1 MALSTLLLLKLGD
14 QMLHPY
20 IIQTATNCVALKA
33 TGDHTN
39 PQKDAATNPTTEGTK
54 NTVICAQEKQML
66 TELNNKCVKAILQT
80 GIKFTVFI
88 VFWYLYS
95 CSCACHAGIHGSG
108 GSAPHTHNLSTTVN
122 GHEWSASCQAT
133 H

>member
-20 IIQTATNCVALKA
+20 IIQIATNCVALKA
-33 TGDHTN
+33 TGVHTN
-39 PQKDAATNPTTEGTK
+39 LQKDAATNPTIQGTK

-95 CSCACHAGIHGSG
+95 CSCACHAGIQENG
-108 GSAPHTHNLSTTVN
+108 G
-122 GHEWSASCQAT
+122 
-133 H
+133 